1 MKKTLLLTL
10 LALAGCTAV
19 PSELT
24 LTEGEAWTSRKDYA
38 DFEITGEAR
47 CP

>member
-10 LALAGCTAV
+10 LALAGCTTV

-24 LTEGEAWTSRKDYA
+24 LTEGEAWTTRKERSIRPIPSR
-38 DFEITGEAR
+38 
-47 CP
+47 P

>member
-24 LTEGEAWTSRKDYA
+24 LTVGEARTSRKDYA
-38 DFEITGEAR
+38 DLEITGEAC